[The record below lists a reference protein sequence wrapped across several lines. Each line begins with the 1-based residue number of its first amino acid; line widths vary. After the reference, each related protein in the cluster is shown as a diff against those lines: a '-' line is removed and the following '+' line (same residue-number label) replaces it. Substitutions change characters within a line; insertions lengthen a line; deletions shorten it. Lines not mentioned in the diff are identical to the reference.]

1 GKDPSRYRLATESLL
16 RRLIKGN
23 GLYFVNNAVDLGNIL
38 SAQTQRSVAV
48 LDADQ
53 VQGDVLIR
61 IAGDEPYEGIGRGA
75 INIENIPVY
84 CDDISPFGSP
94 TSDTLRTAITDQTTK
109 VLLFIISF
117 DGVQG
122 LIEDAKKAEALYTKY
137 ANGMNFSMEI
147 VE

>member
-1 GKDPSRYRLATESLL
+1 
-16 RRLIKGN
+16 
-23 GLYFVNNAVDLGNIL
+23 V
-38 SAQTQRSVAV
+38 
-48 LDADQ
+48 
-53 VQGDVLIR
+53 
-61 IAGDEPYEGIGRGA
+61 
-75 INIENIPVY
+75 
-84 CDDISPFGSP
+84 SPFGSP